1 MLRLR
6 AMYLRSRSLL
16 SRVRNLLVPRALK
29 TSLSYT
35 PWASAAPS
43 PISPPALALEIE
55 QTGEWWRLLPFTLYR
70 IRIGDDLWTTPAEA
84 DGVNAAR
91 DVRMRIVL
99 DLCGG
104 SLAGKTIADLGCNEG
119 GFAVEFARLGAKES
133 VGIEARDVSVQRCE
147 LVRKLAGL
155 ENLKFIRCDVMEEL
169 ARWSDSFDIV
179 FASGI
184 LYHVADPHK
193 LLSDIFRACREAVL
207 IDTAVASR
215 EAPSHWCSEEI
226 VSRTFGDKSYQ
237 GRIFP
242 EPDASIRESKLWSAW
257 SNDSS
262 FWLLED
268 ELLSLM
274 RDVGF
279 RDVRKVD
286 RSQYG
291 DLPWGVDPRNR
302 IIVVG
307 KK

>member
-1 MLRLR
+1 MSLR
-6 AMYLRSRSLL
+6 
-16 SRVRNLLVPRALK
+16 SRVRNLLVPRSLE
-29 TSLSYT
+29 TS
-35 PWASAAPS
+35 PS
-43 PISPPALALEIE
+43 TPPAVPLEIK
-55 QTGEWWRLLPFTLYR
+55 QTGAWWGLLPFTTYR
-70 IRIGDDLWTTPAEA
+70 IWIAEDLWTVPAEA
-84 DGVNAAR
+84 NAVDAAR
-91 DVRMRIVL
+91 DVRIRIVL

-104 SLAGKTIADLGCNEG
+104 SLTGKTTADLGCNEG

-133 VGIEARDVSVQRCE
+133 VGIEVRDVSVRRCG
-147 LVRKLAGL
+147 LVRKMTGL
-155 ENLKFIRCDVMEEL
+155 ENLKFIRGDIMEEL
-169 ARWSDSFDIV
+169 ARWPDSFDVV

-193 LLSDIFRACREAVL
+193 LLGDIFRACREAVL
-207 IDTAVASR
+207 IDTHVAYR
-215 EAPSHWCSEEI
+215 EAPSHNCSEEI
-226 VSRTFGDKSYQ
+226 VSRTFGGKSYQ
-237 GRIFP
+237 GRVYP
-242 EPDASIRESKLWSAW
+242 EFDASMSDATREGQLWAAW
-257 SNDSS
+257 SNDTS

-291 DLPWGVDPRNR
+291 GDDVLWHVDQRSR

>member
-1 MLRLR
+1 M
-6 AMYLRSRSLL
+6 SLL

-29 TSLSYT
+29 ASPSYT
-35 PWASAAPS
+35 FTPWESSPS
-43 PISPPALALEIE
+43 PNSPPALALEIE
-55 QTGEWWRLLPFTLYR
+55 QTGAWWRLLPFTTYR
-70 IRIGDDLWTTPAEA
+70 IRIGDGLWTTPAE
-84 DGVNAAR
+84 DGVDAAR
-91 DVRMRIVL
+91 DVRTRIVL

-104 SLAGKTIADLGCNEG
+104 SLTGKTIADLGCNEG
-119 GFAVEFARLGAKES
+119 GFGVEFARLGAKES

-155 ENLKFIRCDVMEEL
+155 ENLKFIRGDVKEEL
-169 ARWSDSFDIV
+169 ARWPDSFDIV

-226 VSRTFGDKSYQ
+226 VSRTFGGKSYQ
-237 GRIFP
+237 GRVFP
-242 EPDASIRESKLWSAW
+242 EPDASIRESTLWAAW
-257 SNDSS
+257 SNESS

-291 DLPWGVDPRNR
+291 DVPWFVDPRNR